1 MLCHNIYFFI
11 TLQVVPAAGVSN
23 SYTNFL
29 TVVVL
34 KLHWQLQFP
43 SVSISSNSK
52 MHMTI
57 KAITIIG
64 LFIVSRGDQT
74 GDFTNKPLDG
84 DADTDVC
91 YRAVNLFAP
100 YRFVYFFSDA
110 PHLVK
115 TARNCLNHS
124 GSGTCTRYMWNDGLH
139 IIWQHITQLFYQ
151 DIDNGLK
158 LLPKLT
164 YDHINL
170 NSYSVM
176 QVWLLKS

>member
-115 TARNCLNHS
+115 TARNCLHHS
-124 GSGTCTRYMWNDGLH
+124 GSGTCARYMWNHVVYILYGSTSHNCFNNTLTMAWNCYLGSH
-139 IIWQHITQLFYQ
+139 MTTSTWTPIQLC
-151 DIDNGLK
+151 
-158 LLPKLT
+158 
-164 YDHINL
+164 
-170 NSYSVM
+170 V
-176 QVWLLKS
+176 